1 MTDFSIYEVGPR
13 DGLQS
18 ADTITSTHDK
28 VTLIRKIANIEIISV
43 F

>member
-18 ADTITSTHDK
+18 ADTITPTHYK
-28 VTLIRKIANIEIISV
+28 VEMIDEVIS
-43 F
+43 